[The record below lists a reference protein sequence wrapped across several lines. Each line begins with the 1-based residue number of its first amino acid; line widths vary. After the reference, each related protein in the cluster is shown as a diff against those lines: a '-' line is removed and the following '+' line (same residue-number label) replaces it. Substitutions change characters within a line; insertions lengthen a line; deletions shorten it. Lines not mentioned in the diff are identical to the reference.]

1 MFFCDL
7 FENVSIY
14 GIELWLQPGLDP
26 EDSAP
31 QKSLIFQRFFNRI
44 FMYFLEPFLNRLLGD
59 FIEILCPK

>member
-1 MFFCDL
+1 MDFDVFWGSMFHVFCDL

-31 QKSLIFQRFFNRI
+31 QKSLMFQLFFS
-44 FMYFLEPFLNRLLGD
+44 
-59 FIEILCPK
+59 